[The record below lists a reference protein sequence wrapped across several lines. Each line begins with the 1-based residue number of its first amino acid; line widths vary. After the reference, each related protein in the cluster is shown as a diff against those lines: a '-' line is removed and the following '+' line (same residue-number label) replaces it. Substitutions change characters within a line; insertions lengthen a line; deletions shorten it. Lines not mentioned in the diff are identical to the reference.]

1 MMVENTLIDMFVFII
16 SRLDEELS
24 DDDNMNTEVVDN
36 LKKDLDTMLSNFEEH
51 LKRKYPVFVF
61 HLGLIFNKNLFSL

>member
-1 MMVENTLIDMFVFII
+1 
-16 SRLDEELS
+16 
-24 DDDNMNTEVVDN
+24 MNTEVVDN

-61 HLGLIFNKNLFSL
+61 HRVLIFNKNVFSL